1 MRRFIAL
8 LLVGMNFLWAAQ
20 APTQNGISQEDVS
33 HVYQEVVQKLKD
45 ESIQPIDE
53 KRLMDSCMEG
63 MINSVDKN
71 GRYFNEEEYETLYLS
86 SSPVAGIGI
95 FLAQRR
101 HHIYIKSVV
110 DHSPAQKANLQKGD
124 ELVQIDNLLVRDLS
138 FEEAVAELRGAP
150 NTQVKITILKANS
163 SKPIDVQLVRKEV
176 SLNLITSLLYEGN
189 LAYVKISSFTQESLP
204 EILEDLKYLYETQDK
219 HAMRG
224 MVLDLRDNPGGVIN
238 GALAIAGLFL
248 EKDKV
253 LLNVKSRHK
262 EDKKQYRNRLEEYEA
277 NDYAAKIESLSF
289 LKTIPLVVL
298 VNRDSAGGA
307 EIVASV
313 LQEYAR
319 ATVMGTTTYGKDTFA
334 TLFPLSTRVAAIKFA
349 TARWT
354 TPKGKSIWPNG
365 VVPTIEVHQDSDAQN
380 DNVLQEA
387 LMFLKKK

>member
-1 MRRFIAL
+1 
-8 LLVGMNFLWAAQ
+8 
-20 APTQNGISQEDVS
+20 
-33 HVYQEVVQKLKD
+33 
-45 ESIQPIDE
+45 
-53 KRLMDSCMEG
+53 MDSCMEG

>member
-238 GALAIAGLFL
+238 GALAIVGLFL